1 LFVLGRL
8 RALELA
14 AARLAAQGL
23 TPREIGRRLHV
34 TVRTAESQL
43 KRTHAKL
50 AISGKSELATRF
62 SGL

>member
-1 LFVLGRL
+1 
-8 RALELA
+8 LELA